1 MKKKIFNA
9 TQLATI
15 KRMVNNAFSEK
26 GAAAADAI
34 RALLDEMEAAEEEFD
49 EAALIAKVMELVN
62 KNEEVPEAVAT
73 EIENAIKAI
82 NDRVAN
88 AVNSGKKSES
98 LNKQVKNSI
107 CAAILKA
114 RGKEEVKNAVER
126 VLVANGITGLTFGDV
141 VDYTIVENWGNLN
154 PLFAQFHKT
163 MYTKFFYNDD
173 ELETASILA
182 KQWDKTGN
190 AEKAIQALAVE
201 GKTIAT
207 KYVYKRQQVAQEDL
221 DEIEKDGEMSNLLT
235 WLNAELDKQIVNT
248 IVLAILKGDTINA
261 VGQRVTTFESI
272 ASKSTDDVFTTILNP
287 AGATLAISDLRML
300 ADAVKNPYGKK
311 KVMLMSNTT
320 LSTVSAFQYGNGGST
335 FYHTKADLA
344 AMVGV
349 DEIITLDIVDS
360 NDGLYAVAMLPDG
373 YWYNEK
379 KSIEVTYPTWEKN
392 VTNYQKERNIGG
404 AIHDLFST
412 AVLKEA

>member
-9 TQLATI
+9 TQLNTI

-49 EAALIAKVMELVN
+49 EDALIAKVMELVN
-62 KNEEVPEAVAT
+62 KNEEVPEAVAA

-82 NDRVAN
+82 NDRVSS
-88 AVNSGKKSES
+88 AVNAGKKSDA

-126 VLVANGITGLTFGDV
+126 VLVSNGITGFTFGDV
-141 VDYTIVENWGNLN
+141 VDYTIVENWGDLN
-154 PLFAQFHKT
+154 PLFAQLHKT

-221 DEIEKDGEMSNLLT
+221 DEIEKAGEMSNFLT

-272 ASKSTDDVFTTILNP
+272 ASKSTDDIFTTILNP
-287 AGATLAISDLRML
+287 AGSTLAITDLRML

-311 KVMLMSNTT
+311 KVMLMSNAT
-320 LSTVSAFQYGNGGST
+320 LSTVSAFQYGGGGST

-379 KSIEVTYPTWEKN
+379 NSIEVTYPTWEKN

-404 AIHDLFST
+404 AIHDLYST